1 MGLKKHG
8 ITSETIKNM
17 ILGAGVIYK
26 NLKYEKPSNGWT
38 GTPLGATS
46 GGLKF
51 NYEAQWLDVE
61 VDGATVLIKGVSK
74 QKVGESATLE
84 GQMTELTEDILV
96 SALHLVKSTSEDTTY
111 VKYVSKE
118 NITEADYLENV
129 AYVGTLSSGKNVI
142 IILPNA
148 LCTEAFELETK
159 NAEQTTF
166 AVKFECT
173 ADLENDSLNKLDI
186 AIYYPNCFFPSS
198 ELMAVIPRSFFSYG
212 SYPAV
217 VTASATAS
225 SSVYLRLLLP
235 STILKPS

>member
-26 NLKYEKPSNGWT
+26 NLKYEKSSTCWT

-96 SALHLVKSTSEDTTY
+96 SALHLAKSTSEDTTY

-186 AIYYPNCFFPSS
+186 AIYYPAS
-198 ELMAVIPRSFFSYG
+198 
-212 SYPAV
+212 V
-217 VTASATAS
+217 V
-225 SSVYLRLLLP
+225 
-235 STILKPS
+235 

>member
-1 MGLKKHG
+1 MSGKGLKRMGLKKHG

-26 NLKYEKPSNGWT
+26 NLKYEKSSNGWT

-51 NYEAQWLDVE
+51 NYEAQWLDV
-61 VDGATVLIKGVSK
+61 VSK

-129 AYVGTLSSGKNVI
+129 AYIGTLSSGKNVI

-186 AIYYPNCFFPSS
+186 AIYYPN
-198 ELMAVIPRSFFSYG
+198 
-212 SYPAV
+212 AV
-217 VTASATAS
+217 V
-225 SSVYLRLLLP
+225 
-235 STILKPS
+235 

>member
-148 LCTEAFELETK
+148 LCTEAFMDMIRVAVNEENASLLE
-159 NAEQTTF
+159 
-166 AVKFECT
+166 
-173 ADLENDSLNKLDI
+173 KLDRI
-186 AIYYPNCFFPSS
+186 
-198 ELMAVIPRSFFSYG
+198 L
-212 SYPAV
+212 
-217 VTASATAS
+217 
-225 SSVYLRLLLP
+225 
-235 STILKPS
+235 TILESYMPFIPQLANLKLVTDTGVLAGELAPAMDEELGKIFDKEGRR